1 MACERNGEI
10 EAKDKGE
17 KQRRNKHQVTAETS
31 PHSPWTACDDLPAQR
46 KEKGSAWSAW

>member
-17 KQRRNKHQVTAETS
+17 KQRRNKHQTAETS
-31 PHSPWTACDDLPAQR
+31 PHLLWTACDDLPAKG